1 MGEAAKFSKLWEGKS
16 FWSFGTTRSCG
27 VAILLSKQVS
37 FRVISVNRDT
47 DGRLFCLDINM
58 ADRKFRLINVYM
70 PNNAVTRKDFIN
82 DLEGYL
88 ITPREIILG
97 GDFNFV
103 QDISLDKMGGN

>member
-1 MGEAAKFSKLWEGKS
+1 MGEAVKFSKLWEGKS

-37 FRVISVNRDT
+37 LRVISVNRDT
-47 DGRLFCLDINM
+47 DGRLLCLDINM

-82 DLEGYL
+82 DLEGLLLVRLFWVGIL
-88 ITPREIILG
+88 ILWRTFL
-97 GDFNFV
+97 
-103 QDISLDKMGGN
+103 